1 MAHTE
6 SENRLA
12 PFTLAIAKRPSSRR
26 PPVDLEEAGQAPRL
40 KASGDQ
46 VCLVVC
52 RQELVRLCH
61 ARLERCPPKIFVNFW
76 PPTPQ
81 IF

>member
-40 KASGDQ
+40 KASG
-46 VCLVVC
+46 
-52 RQELVRLCH
+52 
-61 ARLERCPPKIFVNFW
+61 ITFVLGFAAKNR
-76 PPTPQ
+76 
-81 IF
+81 